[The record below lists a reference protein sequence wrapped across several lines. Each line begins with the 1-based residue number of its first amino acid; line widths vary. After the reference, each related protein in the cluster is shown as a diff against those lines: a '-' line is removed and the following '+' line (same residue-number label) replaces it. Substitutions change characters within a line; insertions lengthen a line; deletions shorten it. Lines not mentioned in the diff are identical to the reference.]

1 MLGSQ
6 TIRATVIGAGCHST
20 QLSGSTVFS
29 QNVLFP
35 LKNIPVIQS
44 EAQRIQQEGPVF
56 LALPGMGN
64 PSYQQLSALAGELAQ
79 LPQPI
84 YLCLE
89 QDMAKA
95 LGQALALRLGTNA
108 AILCIDRIRVR
119 AGDYLDVGEQRGP
132 AFPVVVKTLVLQK
145 SET

>member
-1 MLGSQ
+1 MDDLTSKVQEILGS
-6 TIRATVIGAGCHST
+6 
-20 QLSGSTVFS
+20 
-29 QNVLFP
+29 
-35 LKNIPVIQS
+35 
-44 EAQRIQQEGPVF
+44 EEG
-56 LALPGMGN
+56 MK
-64 PSYQQLSALAGELAQ
+64 Q
-79 LPQPI
+79 I
-84 YLCLE
+84 